1 VIREDVFVEYI
12 RKVMPE
18 ADVTLV
24 DKTGMMDHFRVQ
36 IVSEAFAGKN
46 LLDRHRLV
54 QKSLDEPMKDG
65 RIHALEIK
73 AHTPEEFT
81 SL

>member
-1 VIREDVFVEYI
+1 MIAEDVFVAYI
-12 RKVMPE
+12 RKAMPDSE
-18 ADVTLV
+18 VSLV
-24 DKTGMMDHFRVQ
+24 DKTGMMDHFRVR

-54 QKSLDEPMKDG
+54 QQSLDEPMKDG

-73 AHTPEEFT
+73 AHTPEEFAT
-81 SL
+81 L

>member
-1 VIREDVFVEYI
+1 MIRKDVFVDYI
-12 RKVMPE
+12 RKVIPE
-18 ADVTLV
+18 AEVTLV
-24 DKTGMMDHFRVQ
+24 DKTGMMDHFQVR
-36 IVSEAFAGKN
+36 IISEAFAGKN

-54 QKSLDEPMKDG
+54 QRSLDEPMKDG

-73 AHTPEEFT
+73 AHTPEEFA

>member
-1 VIREDVFVEYI
+1 VIAEDVFVGYI
-12 RKVMPE
+12 LKAMPE

-24 DKTGMMDHFRVQ
+24 DKTGMMDHFQVR

-54 QKSLDEPMKDG
+54 QQSLDEPMKDG

-73 AHTPEEFT
+73 AHTPDEFA

>member
-1 VIREDVFVEYI
+1 VIAEDIFVGYI
-12 RKVMPE
+12 LKVMPE
-18 ADVTLV
+18 AEVTLV
-24 DKTGMMDHFRVQ
+24 DKTGMMDHFQVR

-54 QKSLDEPMKDG
+54 QQSLNEPMKDG

-73 AHTPEEFT
+73 AHTPDEFA